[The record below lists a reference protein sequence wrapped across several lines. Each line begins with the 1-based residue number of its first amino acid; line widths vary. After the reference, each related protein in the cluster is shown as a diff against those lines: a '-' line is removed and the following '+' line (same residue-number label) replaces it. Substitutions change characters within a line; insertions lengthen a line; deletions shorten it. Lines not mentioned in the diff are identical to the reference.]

1 MNNKFPN
8 NFCILPWTALEVQPN
23 GTVKPCCMYKD
34 TLKKSNGQEY
44 LIQKDTMTD
53 IWKST
58 ELQDIRTR
66 FLSGT
71 QPRGCHRCWM
81 EELSGKESKRI
92 RDNKKYKQHL
102 TDEVIFNEDNQP
114 KYLDL
119 KLGNICNLK
128 CRICSPQYSS
138 KWISE
143 RKKYDLIDG
152 IHQEYERLDWPEKSK
167 LFWDNIESILP
178 HIEHLDFTG
187 GEPFMIQEHF
197 DLLER
202 IKEKKLAHR
211 ISIHYNTNGTQLPM
225 NALKN
230 IWPHFKSVD
239 IHFSIDGLEKHFEY
253 QRHPA
258 KWDLVKENL
267 YIFKEHESKQL
278 TLSICHTVNVFNIF
292 YLPEFLK
299 WADSI
304 KYSVYLNSLHEPK
317 HYNVT
322 CLPYT
327 HKIEIK
333 NKLEKSDIDFSQVIN
348 FMMQPTNPKY
358 YNQLLKE
365 IKRTDIVRH
374 EKFESVFPEMQ
385 KLFEE
390 VLI

>member
-1 MNNKFPN
+1 
-8 NFCILPWTALEVQPN
+8 
-23 GTVKPCCMYKD
+23 
-34 TLKKSNGQEY
+34 
-44 LIQKDTMTD
+44 
-53 IWKST
+53 
-58 ELQDIRTR
+58 
-66 FLSGT
+66 
-71 QPRGCHRCWM
+71 
-81 EELSGKESKRI
+81 
-92 RDNKKYKQHL
+92 
-102 TDEVIFNEDNQP
+102 
-114 KYLDL
+114 
-119 KLGNICNLK
+119 
-128 CRICSPQYSS
+128 
-138 KWISE
+138 
-143 RKKYDLIDG
+143 
-152 IHQEYERLDWPEKSK
+152 
-167 LFWDNIESILP
+167 
-178 HIEHLDFTG
+178 
-187 GEPFMIQEHF
+187 
-197 DLLER
+197 
-202 IKEKKLAHR
+202 
-211 ISIHYNTNGTQLPM
+211 M